1 MAITLNQPLKNR
13 FLHRDEAGVKPL
25 TDAQIAELNKS
36 FNLTEDLGI
45 LVNENGTPEMFSG
58 STKSVPRVFFTTP
71 RANMSD
77 AARSAGEAGIEIGS
91 KEFWRQVQLG
101 NVFVYPVGQKGP
113 SQLQVSVSD
122 KGEPEVAASIEITNG
137 LSMPKRKIEKPGIF
151 KRIFSFLSSKWREQ
165 VRSYDNQLHSTYE
178 DDVKEHLDERTT
190 ERLNKEKKSL
200 EEAKENKAKAEYM
213 KAHSA
218 NHLKVEEKHANTK
231 DYDNN
236 VDLIFG
242 TKPAPKKSWE
252 INLVDDTINGGKTMD
267 AGHATK
273 DNFEKLEKYDIR
285 FDQINSKTLKKPF
298 DEQDFTTLS
307 FYTTQDKDLLKAYKQ
322 SNGSYDEAVR
332 QAQVLQNCGLNKED
346 AEFLALNQG
355 ANAAFS
361 DYYGA
366 DPRAHTGN
374 STIPN
379 LIQPARQ
386 KTKEAFEAYAKGDKT
401 KMAGLIASAVK
412 QAAFEHCRMSVS
424 EGSKTLGDKSDAGM
438 ALQTA
443 KLSELI
449 DKDPE
454 LADIARKQFKMKDE
468 DLKLVQGM
476 GEYKKL
482 DDARTAAQEK
492 LTLAEMR
499 GEKLSEQ
506 EKQDCIK
513 DIVKADLATQI
524 IVNQQAILSKNEEN
538 AGLSQ
543 KINET
548 TFIPQ
553 NLGFDKDGHGI
564 LSTMPDDKL
573 NQSDA
578 FNYSTFTVPA
588 LLNKRPEF
596 IQNMKAD
603 SQQLEDA
610 AKEIMKQDK
619 LYQEGMT
626 EQNIFEK
633 IDNHIYSADGM
644 KKAGEIMMKKGEP
657 QAQKAV
663 GQPAISINDR
673 RNMFEPQKG
682 GPTA

>member
-45 LVNENGTPEMFSG
+45 PVNENGTPEMFTG
-58 STKSVPRVFFTTP
+58 SAKSFPRVFFTTP

-113 SQLQVSVSD
+113 SQLQVSVSG
-122 KGEPEVAASIEITNG
+122 KGAPEVAASIEIPSET
-137 LSMPKRKIEKPGIF
+137 SMPSRKIEKPGMF

-165 VRSYDNQLHSTYE
+165 VRSYDNQLHSTYTA
-178 DDVKEHLDERTT
+178 DVKEHLEERTT
-190 ERLNKEKKSL
+190 EQLNKERKSL
-200 EEAKENKAKAEYM
+200 EEAKENKAKEEYM

-273 DNFEKLEKYDIR
+273 DTFEKLEKYDIR

-307 FYTTQDKDLLKAYKQ
+307 FYTTQKNDLLTTFKKSNSTYDKAVK
-322 SNGSYDEAVR
+322 N
-332 QAQVLQNCGLNKED
+332 AQVLQNCGLSNED
-346 AEFLALNQG
+346 AEFLTLTDG
-355 ANAAFS
+355 SNAAFS

-366 DPRAHTGN
+366 DPRSHTGN

-379 LIQPARQ
+379 LIQPARK
-386 KTKEAFEAYAKGDKT
+386 KTKEAFDAYAKGDKT
-401 KMAGLIASAVK
+401 KMAELVASAVK
-412 QAAFEHCRMSVS
+412 RAAFEHCRMSAP

-454 LADIARKQFKMKDE
+454 LADIAKKDYKMKDE
-468 DLKLVQGM
+468 DLKLVKGM

-482 DDARTAAQEK
+482 DDARTDAQEK

-499 GEKLSEQ
+499 GDKLSEE
-506 EKQDCIK
+506 EKQNCIK
-513 DIVKADLATQI
+513 AIVKADLATQI
-524 IVNQQAILSKNEEN
+524 IVNQIATLSKNEEN
-538 AGLSQ
+538 AELSNT
-543 KINET
+543 INEKGY
-548 TFIPQ
+548 IPKSI
-553 NLGFDKDGHGI
+553 GFDNEGHGI
-564 LSTMPDDKL
+564 LEPMPEGKMDL
-573 NQSDA
+573 SDA
-578 FNYSTFTVPA
+578 MSYSMSTVPA

-596 IQNMKAD
+596 VQNLKAD

-610 AKEIMKQDK
+610 AKEVMKQDK
-619 LYQEGMT
+619 LYQENMT
-626 EQNIFEK
+626 EQEAFEK
-633 IDNHIYSADGM
+633 IDNHMYSAEGM

-657 QAQKAV
+657 QVQKV
-663 GQPAISINDR
+663 IGQPNLSINER
-673 RNMFEPQKG
+673 KNMFESKNA
-682 GPTA
+682 GPMA